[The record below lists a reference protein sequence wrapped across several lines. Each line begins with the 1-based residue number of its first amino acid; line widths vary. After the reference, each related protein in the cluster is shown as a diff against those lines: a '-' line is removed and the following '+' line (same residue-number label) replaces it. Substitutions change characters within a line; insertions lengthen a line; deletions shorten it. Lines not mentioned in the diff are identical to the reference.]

1 MNLNKMNKDE
11 LSRFAQ
17 DNLRVTINKRKKI
30 DAIRDEITSE
40 LKKRNLTVE
49 QAEEAVEKEAI
60 EELKQSEPSLNTD
73 WSGEEIKWLRNKA
86 GVVHEATPILITQMK
101 VMELTP
107 CDGPS
112 EK

>member
-11 LSRFAQ
+11 LSKFAQ

-30 DAIRDEITSE
+30 DGIRDEIRAE
-40 LKKRNLTVE
+40 LKNRNLTAE

-60 EELKQSEPSLNTD
+60 EELKQTEPSLNTD
-73 WSGEEIKWLRNKA
+73 WSGQEIKWLRNKGGEFFA
-86 GVVHEATPILITQMK
+86 ATPILITQMK

>member
-1 MNLNKMNKDE
+1 MNKDE
-11 LSRFAQ
+11 LSKFAQ

-30 DAIRDEITSE
+30 DGIRDEIRAE
-40 LKKRNLTVE
+40 LKNRNLTAE

-60 EELKQSEPSLNTD
+60 EELKQTQPSLNTD
-73 WSGEEIKWLRNKA
+73 WSGKEIKWLRNK
-86 GVVHEATPILITQMK
+86 GGISFSATPILIQQMK

-107 CDGPS
+107 CDGP

>member
-11 LSRFAQ
+11 LSKFAQ

-30 DAIRDEITSE
+30 DGIRDEIRAE
-40 LKKRNLTVE
+40 LKNRNLTAE

-60 EELKQSEPSLNTD
+60 EELKQTEPSLNTD
-73 WSGEEIKWLRNKA
+73 WSGEEIKWLRNKGGKVFA
-86 GVVHEATPILITQMK
+86 ATPILITQMK

-107 CDGPS
+107 CDGP